1 MIEHELS
8 HQQGTKFS
16 FVINYTIVSDPSKV
30 KIVGVWDSN
39 PFKTENNEDI
49 EMPKD
54 DIIETFM
61 SKYDYDPLFEYIF

>member
-8 HQQGTKFS
+8 HQQGNRRYFLLNWS
-16 FVINYTIVSDPSKV
+16 HVLDPSKV
-30 KIVGVWDSN
+30 KIIGVWDSN
-39 PFKTENNEDI
+39 PFKTENNEEI

-61 SKYDYDPLFEYIF
+61 SEYDYDPLFEYIF

>member
-8 HQQGTKFS
+8 HQQGNRCYS
-16 FVINYTIVSDPSKV
+16 LLSCSHVLDPSKV
-30 KIVGVWDSN
+30 KIIGVWDSN
-39 PFKTENNEDI
+39 PFKTENNEEI

-61 SKYDYDPLFEYIF
+61 SEYDYDPLFEYIF